1 MIVDDRVILIGSANI
16 NDRSL
21 MGSRDSELAVLFS
34 VIKVGFGRYKL
45 RAYRY
50 IWRISCG
57 IEISFWNAKKFIF
70 RTLWG
75 GWMWWSTQSEIQRTY
90 ESESE
95 GIFDNIS

>member
-50 IWRISCG
+50 I
-57 IEISFWNAKKFIF
+57 
-70 RTLWG
+70 
-75 GWMWWSTQSEIQRTY
+75 
-90 ESESE
+90 
-95 GIFDNIS
+95 